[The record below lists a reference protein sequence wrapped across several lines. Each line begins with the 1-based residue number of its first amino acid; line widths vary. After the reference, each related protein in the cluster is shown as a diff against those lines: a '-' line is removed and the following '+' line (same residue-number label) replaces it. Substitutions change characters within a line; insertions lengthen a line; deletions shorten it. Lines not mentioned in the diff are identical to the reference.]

1 MGRLGVKV
9 GKVILVFRHLHKVAA
24 FYLAT
29 DGKDVTEWETA
40 WTLEPGCLGWSP
52 GTDISQLCDLGQ
64 GSSLPCASVSL
75 SVKGGS

>member
-1 MGRLGVKV
+1 MVRLEVEV
-9 GKVILVFRHLHKVAA
+9 GKVTLVFHHLYKVAA
-24 FYLAT
+24 FYLAM
-29 DGKDVTEWETA
+29 DGKDVTEWERA

-52 GTDISQLCDLGQ
+52 GIDISQLCDLGQ